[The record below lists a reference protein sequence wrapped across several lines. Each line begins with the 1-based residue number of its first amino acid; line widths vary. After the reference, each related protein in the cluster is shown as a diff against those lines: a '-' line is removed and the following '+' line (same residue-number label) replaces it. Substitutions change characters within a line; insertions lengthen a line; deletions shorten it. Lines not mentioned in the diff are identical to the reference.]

1 MLQFNM
7 KEISLLEKTIGI
19 TFKNKEILKQSV
31 VHRSYLNEHPDFGLG
46 HNERLEF
53 LSDAVLELV
62 VTEYLFNNFDNP
74 EGELTNWRAS
84 LVNAKMLSGIA
95 KDLGIEDFL
104 YLSRGESKDK
114 DTKARQYI
122 LANAI
127 EAVIGAIYQDGG
139 WDEAKNFIH
148 RFVIIHLDTIL
159 ENQLY
164 IDPKSHF
171 QELAQEKIGVTPTY
185 KVLKEEGPD
194 HAKNFTVAVYLDKE
208 EVARGEGTSKQE
220 AQTEAAR
227 EAIKIKGW

>member
-1 MLQFNM
+1 M
-7 KEISLLEKTIGI
+7 KDLELLEKKIGV
-19 TFKNKEILKQSV
+19 TFKDKNLLKQSV
-31 VHRSYLNEHPDFGLG
+31 THRSYLNEHPDFGLG

-53 LSDAVLELV
+53 LGDAVLELV

-84 LVNAKMLSGIA
+84 LVNAKILSGIA

-104 YLSRGESKDK
+104 FLSRGESKDK

-139 WDEAKNFIH
+139 WDKAKNFIH
-148 RFVIIHLDTIL
+148 RFITIHLNTIL

-164 IDPKSHF
+164 IDPKSNF
-171 QELAQEKIGVTPTY
+171 QELAQEKIGITPNY

-208 EVARGEGTSKQE
+208 EVAQGEGTSKQE
-220 AQTEAAR
+220 AQTAAAKK
-227 EAIKIKGW
+227 AIEVKGW